1 MKWELCE
8 NFFFLQELVD
18 DMRYDIDFVYSYT
31 VRMPLTMNNVE
42 IKRMPKVSE
51 RSLCYPMLII
61 I

>member
-31 VRMPLTMNNVE
+31 VGMPLPMNE
-42 IKRMPKVSE
+42 
-51 RSLCYPMLII
+51 
-61 I
+61 

>member
-31 VRMPLTMNNVE
+31 VRMPLTMNNIE

-51 RSLCYPMLII
+51 RSLCYSMLII